1 MKTKI
6 LMIALM
12 ALPLFM
18 SCSDDDVIE
27 GGKGNENTDDIV
39 EEIPARFYVDWN
51 ATVLTVK
58 DSTMGYNLVSSET
71 DFLHYYSEKLTQS
84 VSYEFTDGLLTA
96 VAIVLPETDSVQ
108 MLTDVMLKSYKFIG
122 DKDSVAVY
130 VSESKNTFAV
140 KYLTSE
146 LADSMSE
153 NHVVVGFT
161 PLN

>member
-51 ATVLTVK
+51 ATWVIIWYLLK
-58 DSTMGYNLVSSET
+58 RI
-71 DFLHYYSEKLTQS
+71 
-84 VSYEFTDGLLTA
+84 SY
-96 VAIVLPETDSVQ
+96 I
-108 MLTDVMLKSYKFIG
+108 IIRR
-122 DKDSVAVY
+122 
-130 VSESKNTFAV
+130 N
-140 KYLTSE
+140 
-146 LADSMSE
+146 
-153 NHVVVGFT
+153 
-161 PLN
+161 